1 MTETSK
7 NLIERICEVTSEVRS
22 SFGDLL
28 AEQLNW
34 KPSPDEWSI
43 AQCLDH
49 LVTTNE
55 AYFINVEKTA
65 GDDFQPNIWS
75 RIPFWS
81 GLVGYLIKRSVD
93 PENRKKMKTFGVFEP
108 SASEVSESIV
118 EDFSECQ
125 EKLMSLVRMTDHLDR
140 AKIKI
145 ASPVSEKVT
154 LTLANA
160 FEIIVIHERRHYYQA
175 LEVME
180 NESFPSSG

>member
-7 NLIERICEVTSEVRS
+7 NLIERICEVTSEVRK
-22 SFGDLL
+22 SFGGLTP
-28 AEQLNW
+28 EQLNW
-34 KPSPDEWSI
+34 KPSADQWSV

-49 LVTTNE
+49 LITTNE

-108 SASEVSESIV
+108 SASDVSDSIV
-118 EDFSECQ
+118 EDFAECQ
-125 EKLMSLVRMTDHLDR
+125 EKLMSLVRQTDHLDR
-140 AKIKI
+140 TKIKI

-154 LTLANA
+154 LSLANA

-175 LEVME
+175 LEVMGSG
-180 NESFPSSG
+180 SFPASA